1 MTDILIISCETNV
14 APISNK
20 LCEQRRTLMVIT
32 ITTHL
37 LSIESADWLKL
48 SDIFKATTP
57 GNVNFR
63 LESVPCICYSS
74 TFIHDVVA
82 CRESRCVIKAKHVF
96 LSVNSFTLPWE
107 NCIHAEV
114 HVQLSQRNSNW
125 STGQQNMFYNIAV
138 DISWSNITR

>member
-1 MTDILIISCETNV
+1 MTDILIISCKTNV

-37 LSIESADWLKL
+37 LSIERADWLKL
-48 SDIFKATTP
+48 SGIFEATTP

-63 LESVPCICYSS
+63 LESGPCICYSS
-74 TFIHDVVA
+74 TFIHDVFA
-82 CRESRCVIKAKHVF
+82 RTESRCVIKAKHVF
-96 LSVNSFTLPWE
+96 PCLTLSLPWE
-107 NCIHAEV
+107 NCIHTEAL
-114 HVQLSQRNSNW
+114 VQLVQRYSNE

-138 DISWSNITR
+138 AISWSNITR